1 MILDSVFLFILHWC
15 KMYILP
21 YAVLEG
27 HNLWLLAA
35 ISSTKQ
41 RLHFIQPVDV
51 LKCLFDCPF
60 QVALYGS
67 YVSAAKLTSS
77 SSFCFWFLI
86 ECEGCF
92 LWHLRAVHHCFSP
105 GSPDVEH
112 SPVAYILAVVAH
124 CDDQVMCAI
133 CVCFFCFFFGTDK
146 NLVELPLHPAIGS

>member
-1 MILDSVFLFILHWC
+1 M
-15 KMYILP
+15 
-21 YAVLEG
+21 
-27 HNLWLLAA
+27 
-35 ISSTKQ
+35 
-41 RLHFIQPVDV
+41 
-51 LKCLFDCPF
+51 
-60 QVALYGS
+60 ALYGS
-67 YVSAAKLTSS
+67 YVSAAKSTSS

-133 CVCFFCFFFGTDK
+133 CVCFFWFFFGTDK
-146 NLVELPLHPAIGS
+146 NLVELPLHPAICS